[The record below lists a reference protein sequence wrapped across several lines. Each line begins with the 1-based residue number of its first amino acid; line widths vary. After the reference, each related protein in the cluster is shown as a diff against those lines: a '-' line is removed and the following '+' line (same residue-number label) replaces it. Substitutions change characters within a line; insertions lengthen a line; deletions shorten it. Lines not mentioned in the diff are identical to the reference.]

1 MQLNSPQIAVWTNPS
16 GTGDGI
22 APGSTELVVVGGMHS
37 KGVGESGLSVG
48 SVDWMVS
55 DLLKG
60 SQTVLGFIA
69 WRAVILE
76 ASKALWMTTAHP
88 CQDVLMTTP
97 DFVSEVS

>member
-1 MQLNSPQIAVWTNPS
+1 MRLGSPQIAVWTNPS

-22 APGSTELVVVGGMHS
+22 APGSTELVVVGRVQV
-37 KGVGESGLSVG
+37 KGDGKSELSVR

-55 DLLKG
+55 DSLKG

-88 CQDVLMTTP
+88 CQDVLMTTT